1 MRFTQKIPEI
11 FFCMEKVYHIY
22 AKDRC
27 LLHSVKEE
35 DFQTTW
41 NTINNMVGLMKTDYN
56 VEDLTYEEL
65 YVSKETILNSSH

>member
-1 MRFTQKIPEI
+1 
-11 FFCMEKVYHIY
+11 MEKVYHIY